1 VTEKR
6 VYTAR
11 AELILA
17 REDMWPLREVPLQP
31 DPLTPFAFAFAELRD
46 DLGDDAEVIID
57 LVPVTRGEVARRRR
71 RAVAT
76 LGRGGRRVS
85 RMDRSTGGPNGSRS
99 GAGLASVFESL
110 GIPPPGGLGRS
121 SSTARQARAEGV
133 ARLDELDRERTLA
146 KSLRVTDPH
155 FRLQLMVRTQ
165 SEIKGRPQRL
175 LQSFVA
181 CFEEFGGE
189 NYLRVKGHRVMGR
202 YVGSDA
208 AWNRALFDRRIER
221 GIFRPATKRQLV
233 SATQIGGLLK
243 PATVH
248 CPANNV
254 IRTGG
259 VVPPPP
265 RSLPTFEG
273 HPNQMPWGTVTYD
286 DVERTVAVALAETFF
301 TWTGGRSRFGKTET
315 SLCRFVHVA
324 RSGHGALFLDPH
336 ADALAR
342 VKPYLLEQA
351 DRVIELSIARGS
363 GSGRQVGWNP
373 FSMEGLGRE
382 DIEDKMAAI
391 VDSFAAAMGWVSDRA
406 PRALTLTQAATRSL
420 LELAYQLPDDLA
432 PTIFQMTTLLS
443 DEDWRTAVIP
453 RLSPALQAF
462 WVNRFPRLGDEA
474 ITPVTN
480 VIDRMQGSPSIAALL
495 GSSRSTYNLR
505 QAMDS
510 GAIVLVR
517 LRGTGQIDQLMAS
530 FVVYDLLRSVLSR
543 WDTPPAERRP
553 LHCFMDEVQSYD
565 HSVKGLLASALEEGG
580 KFGLRLHLM
589 NQQPTRLAKQTLDAI
604 LTNRSHLMSTNLG
617 YESARLLAKEWQGHV
632 TPETI
637 QELEK
642 YEFITQVTHRGQTT
656 TPFRARG
663 LSLEE
668 MFGPAVADEAS
679 MESMERAIDRN
690 SGRRLIQETLD
701 ELGTLD
707 QRITQHFAGVA
718 RIDRR
723 RARPHRPGSPSPD
736 RSSAPP
742 RFRSDRV
749 RQYGHGGAMGPT
761 DEED

>member
-1 VTEKR
+1 MTKVF
-6 VYTAR
+6 TAR

-31 DPLTPFAFAFAELRD
+31 DPLSPFAFAFAELRD
-46 DLGDDAEVIID
+46 DLGDHAEVIMD

-71 RAVAT
+71 QAVKR
-76 LGRGGRRVS
+76 LGRGGRTVS
-85 RMDRSTGGPNGSRS
+85 RMGRGGSSAPRS
-99 GAGLASVFESL
+99 GRGAASVFDALGLPAPGGLASSNSA
-110 GIPPPGGLGRS
+110 GSAGP
-121 SSTARQARAEGV
+121 ARAEGV

-146 KSLRVTDPH
+146 KALRVTDPH
-155 FRLQLMVRTQ
+155 FQLQLLIRTR
-165 SEIKGRPQRL
+165 SEIRGRPQRL
-175 LQSFVA
+175 LQSFLS

-189 NYLRVKGHRVMGR
+189 NYLRVKGRRILGR
-202 YVGSDA
+202 YLGSDA
-208 AWNRALFDRRIER
+208 PWNRLMFDRRVDR
-221 GIFRPATKRQLV
+221 GIFRPSKKSQMV
-233 SATQIGGLLK
+233 SATQIGGLVK

-248 CPANNV
+248 CAATNV
-254 IRTGG
+254 VRSGG

-265 RSLPTFEG
+265 RNLPTFNG
-273 HPNQMPWGTVTYD
+273 SPNQMPWGTVTYD
-286 DVERTVAVALAETFF
+286 DAERLVSVALDETFF
-301 TWTGGRSRFGKTET
+301 TWTGGRTRFGKTET

-342 VKPYLLEQA
+342 VKPYLVDQA

-373 FSMEGLGRE
+373 FSMEGLDRE
-382 DIEDKMAAI
+382 DLEDKMAAI

-443 DEDWRTAVIP
+443 DEEWRAAVVP
-453 RLSPALQAF
+453 KLSPALQSF
-462 WVNRFPRLGDEA
+462 WENRFPRLGDEA

-505 QAMDS
+505 KAMDD

-530 FVVYDLLRSVLSR
+530 FVVYDLLRAVLSR
-543 WDTPPAERRP
+543 WDTPPLSRRP
-553 LHCFMDEVQSYD
+553 LHAFMDEVQSYD

-589 NQQPTRLAKQTLDAI
+589 NQQPTRLAKQTLDAV

-642 YEFITQVTHRGQTT
+642 YQFITQVTWRGQTT

-668 MFGPAVADEAS
+668 MFGPGVTDEAAL
-679 MESMERAIDRN
+679 EGFEQAIDHN
-690 SGRRLIQETLD
+690 SGRRPIRETLD
-701 ELGTLD
+701 ELATLD
-707 QRITQHFAGVA
+707 DRIRDHIEGVA
-718 RIDRR
+718 RLDARR
-723 RARPHRPGSPSPD
+723 GKPAASGGRPY
-736 RSSAPP
+736 
-742 RFRSDRV
+742 RSDRV
-749 RQYGHGGAMGPT
+749 RQYGHSGGMGPDHEKGSPT
-761 DEED
+761 

>member
-1 VTEKR
+1 ME
-6 VYTAR
+6 
-11 AELILA
+11 
-17 REDMWPLREVPLQP
+17 
-31 DPLTPFAFAFAELRD
+31 
-46 DLGDDAEVIID
+46 
-57 LVPVTRGEVARRRR
+57 RGF
-71 RAVAT
+71 
-76 LGRGGRRVS
+76 
-85 RMDRSTGGPNGSRS
+85 GPAPRS
-99 GAGLASVFESL
+99 GAGVASVFDAIGL
-110 GIPPPGGLGRS
+110 PAPGGLGA
-121 SSTARQARAEGV
+121 SSTSASARAARAEGV

-146 KSLRVTDPH
+146 KALRVTDPH
-155 FRLQLMVRTQ
+155 FQLQLLIRTR
-165 SEIKGRPQRL
+165 SEIRGRPQL
-175 LQSFVA
+175 LLHAFLA

-189 NYLRVKGHRVMGR
+189 NYLRVKGRRFLGR

-208 AWNRALFDRRIER
+208 PWNRVVFDRRLDR
-221 GIFRPATKRQLV
+221 GIFRPSKKSQMV
-233 SATQIGGLLK
+233 SASQIGGLVK

-248 CPANNV
+248 CAASNV
-254 IRTGG
+254 VRTGG

-265 RSLPTFEG
+265 RNLPTFTEAS
-273 HPNQMPWGTVTYD
+273 NQMPWGTVTYD
-286 DVERTVAVALAETFF
+286 DAERLVAVALDESLF
-301 TWTGGRSRFGKTET
+301 TWTGGRTGFGKTET

-336 ADALAR
+336 GDALAR
-342 VKPYLLEQA
+342 VKPYLVDQA

-382 DIEDKMAAI
+382 DLEDKMAAI

-443 DEDWRTAVIP
+443 NEEWRKAVLP
-453 RLSPALQAF
+453 RLSPALQSF
-462 WVNRFPRLGDEA
+462 WETRFPRLGDEA

-505 QAMDS
+505 RAMDD

-530 FVVYDLLRSVLSR
+530 FVVYDLLRAVLSR
-543 WDTPPAERRP
+543 WDTPPAARRP
-553 LHCFMDEVQSYD
+553 LHAFMDEVQSYD
-565 HSVKGLLASALEEGG
+565 HSVKGLLASALEEGA

-589 NQQPTRLAKQTLDAI
+589 NQQPTRLSTQTLNAV

-617 YESARLLAKEWQGHV
+617 YHSARLLAKEWQGHV

-642 YEFITQVTHRGQTT
+642 YQFITQVTWRGQTT

-668 MFGPAVADEAS
+668 LFGQGVTDQGRLEQL
-679 MESMERAIDRN
+679 ERSIDGN
-690 SGRRLIQETLD
+690 SGRRPIQETLD
-701 ELGTLD
+701 ELATLD
-707 QRITQHFAGVA
+707 QRIQDHIEG
-718 RIDRR
+718 IDRLDE
-723 RARPHRPGSPSPD
+723 HRGTQPASKTE
-736 RSSAPP
+736 PP
-742 RFRSDRV
+742 YRSDRV
-749 RQYGHGGAMGPT
+749 RQSYGHSPRC
-761 DEED
+761 

>member
-1 VTEKR
+1 
-6 VYTAR
+6 
-11 AELILA
+11 
-17 REDMWPLREVPLQP
+17 M
-31 DPLTPFAFAFAELRD
+31 
-46 DLGDDAEVIID
+46 
-57 LVPVTRGEVARRRR
+57 
-71 RAVAT
+71 
-76 LGRGGRRVS
+76 
-85 RMDRSTGGPNGSRS
+85 
-99 GAGLASVFESL
+99 
-110 GIPPPGGLGRS
+110 
-121 SSTARQARAEGV
+121 
-133 ARLDELDRERTLA
+133 
-146 KSLRVTDPH
+146 TDPH
-155 FRLQLMVRTQ
+155 FQVQVLVVTRSR
-165 SEIKGRPQRL
+165 IKGRPQRL
-175 LQSFVA
+175 LQSFIA

-189 NYLRVKGHRVMGR
+189 NYLRVKGRRVLGR
-202 YVGSDA
+202 YLGSDA
-208 AWNRALFDRRIER
+208 PWNRVMFDRRVGR
-221 GIFRPATKRQLV
+221 GIFRPSKKSQMV
-233 SATQIGGLLK
+233 SAAQIGGLIK

-248 CPANNV
+248 CSASNV
-254 IRTGG
+254 VRTGG

-265 RSLPTFEG
+265 RNLPTFTG
-273 HPNQMPWGTVTYD
+273 AAGQMPWGTVTYD
-286 DVERTVAVALAETFF
+286 DDDRTVAVNLAETYF

-315 SLCRFVHVA
+315 ALCRFVHVA
-324 RSGHGALFLDPH
+324 QAGHGALFLDPH

-342 VKPYLLEQA
+342 VKPYLLDQA

-420 LELAYQLPDDLA
+420 LELAYQLPDELA

-443 DEDWRTAVIP
+443 DEEWRNAIIP

-505 QAMDS
+505 QAMDE

-530 FVVYDLLRSVLSR
+530 FVVYDLLRAVLSR

-553 LHCFMDEVQSYD
+553 LHAFMDEVQSYD
-565 HSVKGLLASALEEGG
+565 HSVRGLLASALEEGG

-589 NQQPTRLAKQTLDAI
+589 NQQPTRLAKQTLDAV

-632 TPETI
+632 TPETVM
-637 QELEK
+637 ELEK
-642 YEFITQVTHRGQTT
+642 YQFITQVTHRGQAT

-668 MFGPAVADEAS
+668 MYGPPVGEDQLAGLEK
-679 MESMERAIDRN
+679 AIDRN
-690 SGRRLIQETLD
+690 SGRRPIGDTLD
-701 ELGTLD
+701 ELATLD
-707 QRITQHFAGVA
+707 QRIRDHVTSSTPTRGTE
-718 RIDRR
+718 
-723 RARPHRPGSPSPD
+723 PSTT
-736 RSSAPP
+736 SHT

-749 RQYGHGGAMGPT
+749 RQYEHSGGMRPT
-761 DEED
+761 HEED